1 MIPSKHIACHPSCA
15 HRTLSMLQAYAA
27 ARMAESVLAGLSGE
41 GNVYECAYV
50 DSKVTELP
58 YFATKVR
65 LGPSGIEEVL
75 GLGEL
80 SASEKS
86 GLEKLKPELK
96 KSIDTGISFAQSK

>member
-1 MIPSKHIACHPSCA
+1 
-15 HRTLSMLQAYAA
+15 
-27 ARMAESVLAGLSGE
+27 MAESVLAGLSGE
-41 GNVYECAYV
+41 GNVYECAFV
-50 DSKVTELP
+50 DSTVTELP

-75 GLGEL
+75 GIGEL

-96 KSIDTGISFAQSK
+96 KSIDTGISFAKSK